1 MRCTSR
7 CAPSAPRLEALEPR
21 ALPSTDLI
29 GPTPVPTSDVADR
42 LFVRFAPDTPDSV
55 IQADLAAVGG
65 RVLQSYP
72 DGPDLVTVS
81 SGAARAAAVGRL
93 ERDRAVLY
101 AEPDIAVQAKAAAV
115 YPNNPYFGVEWGL
128 SNANGVSI
136 DAPQA
141 WSVTTGNPATIV
153 AVLDTGI
160 DLSDPAF
167 AGRIWTN
174 PDPSGSDGY
183 PGDVHGW
190 NFVSNTP
197 DVQDDDGHG
206 THVSGILGATG
217 NNGYG
222 VAGVDWNAQIM
233 PVKVLDASGNGTTD
247 EVVSGIY
254 YAVEHGARVINA
266 SWGGGPFSQALDD
279 AIQFAAIH
287 NVVFVTAAGND
298 GTNSD
303 IVPSY
308 PGSYR
313 LPNEIT
319 VAAVDSSGNLA
330 SFSDYGPHTVD
341 LAAPGVGIW
350 STIPGSFAEYSGTSM
365 ATPFVSGVVSLLA
378 GIHPDSSA
386 TQLVQQVLATTK
398 PLPGLSG
405 KTITGGMVDAAQAVG
420 VPGTGL
426 AVANPTSPTPHIPP
440 ATTHVVAHHPAKLP
454 VSPPKK
460 KPVVKP
466 VVRHPV
472 VIPHTKPLQKHS
484 QAAPSRVPVA

>member
-7 CAPSAPRLEALEPR
+7 CALSAPRLEALEPR
-21 ALPSTDLI
+21 ALLSTNLI
-29 GPTPVPTSDVADR
+29 GPTPGPTSDVADR
-42 LFVRFAPDTPDSV
+42 LFVRFAPNTPNSV

-65 RVLQSYP
+65 KVLQSYP

-81 SGAARAAAVGRL
+81 SGAARDAALGRL
-93 ERDRAVLY
+93 EHDCAVLY

-115 YPNNPYFGVEWGL
+115 YPNNPYFSDQWGL

-141 WSVTTGNPATIV
+141 WSVTTGNPATMV

-160 DLSDPAF
+160 DLGNPAF

-174 PDPSGSDGY
+174 PDPSGSDGH

-190 NFVSNTP
+190 NFVSNNP
-197 DVQDDDGHG
+197 NVQDDDGHG

-233 PVKVLDASGNGTTD
+233 PVKVLDAFGNGTTD
-247 EVVSGIY
+247 EVVAGIY

-266 SWGGGPFSQALDD
+266 SWGGGPFSQAMDN

-350 STIPGSFAEYSGTSM
+350 STIPGSFAQYSGTSM

-378 GIHPDSSA
+378 GIHPNYRA

-405 KTITGGMVDAAQAVG
+405 KTITGGIVDAAQAVG
-420 VPGTGL
+420 VTGTGL
-426 AVANPTSPTPHIPP
+426 AVANPTSYTPYIPP
-440 ATTHVVAHHPAKLP
+440 ATTHVVAHPA
-454 VSPPKK
+454 K
-460 KPVVKP
+460 KPVAHPKYKP
-466 VVRHPV
+466 VMRHPV
-472 VIPHTKPLQKHS
+472 AKPKPVLKHAH
-484 QAAPSRVPVA
+484 AAP